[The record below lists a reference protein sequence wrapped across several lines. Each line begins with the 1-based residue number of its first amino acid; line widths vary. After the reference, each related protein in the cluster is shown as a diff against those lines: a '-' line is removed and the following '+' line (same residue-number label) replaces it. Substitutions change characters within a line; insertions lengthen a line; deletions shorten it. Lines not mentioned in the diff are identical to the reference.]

1 MSLYDQISLNNFFF
15 GSKLNLRCL
24 LFFAVIFAGRRS
36 PVPKQMKA
44 NVCICVCT
52 SVSVCM
58 SVCGAREGGEGSDY
72 LGGSDKGV
80 TF

>member
-1 MSLYDQISLNNFFF
+1 
-15 GSKLNLRCL
+15 
-24 LFFAVIFAGRRS
+24 
-36 PVPKQMKA
+36 MKA
-44 NVCICVCT
+44 TVCICVCT